1 MADIDFESTPKGKSK
16 DLKGFFKYVFDFNED
31 NKNDML
37 NMIQYTVLT
46 IIPLLLVL
54 KTTRTYVPEVDENK
68 GTVEL
73 LAESIFQIVFIV
85 LSFWF
90 THRIIAYI
98 PTYSGIAYRDFNET
112 CFILPFMFL
121 LLTLQT
127 KLGDKLRILSDRFL
141 DLLEGKSSLK
151 REGNTNMS
159 DSGMGN
165 THQPSQADAL
175 GMSLGLTQPPLS
187 LPHPQMTNIKSQTNE
202 YELRNTNY
210 NNGMSTMRG
219 GGGGGAQVSNAINS
233 MLGGGGGVSAASS
246 GMAMGGGEPMAANE
260 MGGMF
265 GSTW

>member
-1 MADIDFESTPKGKSK
+1 MADIDFENTPSKGKSK

-46 IIPLLLVL
+46 IIPILLVL

-68 GTVEL
+68 GNFEL
-73 LAESIFQIVFIV
+73 LAESIFQIIFII

-90 THRIIAYI
+90 IHRVIAYI
-98 PTYSGIAYRDFNET
+98 PTYSGVAYRDFNET
-112 CFILPFMFL
+112 CFVLPFMFI

-127 KLGDKLRILSDRFL
+127 KLGDKLRILSERAL
-141 DLLEGKSSLK
+141 NLWEGKTSLN

-159 DSGMGN
+159 DANAMGN

-175 GMSLGLTQPPLS
+175 GMSLGLQQPPMS

-202 YELRNTNY
+202 YELRNTTY
-210 NNGMSTMRG
+210 NNGGSNMRG
-219 GGGGGAQVSNAINS
+219 NGGGNGPQISNAINS
-233 MLGGGGGVSAASS
+233 MLGGGGG
-246 GMAMGGGEPMAANE
+246 GNGGGMNEPMAANE

-265 GSTW
+265 GSSW

>member
-1 MADIDFESTPKGKSK
+1 MADIDFENAPSKGKSK

-37 NMIQYTVLT
+37 NMIQYTIMT
-46 IIPLLLVL
+46 IIPILIVL

-73 LAESIFQIVFIV
+73 LAESIFQIVFII

-90 THRIIAYI
+90 IHRVIAYI
-98 PTYSGIAYRDFNET
+98 PTYSGVSYRDFNET
-112 CFILPFMFL
+112 CFVLPFMFI

-127 KLGDKLRILSDRFL
+127 KLGDKLRILTERAFEL
-141 DLLEGKSSLK
+141 WEGKTSLK
-151 REGNTNMS
+151 REGNANMS
-159 DSGMGN
+159 DSMGN

-175 GMSLGLTQPPLS
+175 NMSLGLQQPPLS

-202 YELRNTNY
+202 YELRNATY
-210 NNGMSTMRG
+210 NNGMQPMRG
-219 GGGGGAQVSNAINS
+219 GGGGNTPQVSNAINS
-233 MLGGGGGVSAASS
+233 MLGGGSA
-246 GMAMGGGEPMAANE
+246 GGGGMMQGGMNEPMAANE

>member
-1 MADIDFESTPKGKSK
+1 MADIEFETTNKGKSK

-37 NMIQYTVLT
+37 NMIQYTILT

-73 LAESIFQIVFIV
+73 LAESIFQIVFII

-90 THRIIAYI
+90 IHRVIAYI
-98 PTYSGIAYRDFNET
+98 PTYSGIPYRDFNET
-112 CFILPFMFL
+112 CFVLPFMFI

-127 KLGDKLRILSDRFL
+127 KLGDKLRILSDRANEL
-141 DLLEGKSSLK
+141 WEGKKTLK

-159 DSGMGN
+159 DVGMGN
-165 THQPSQADAL
+165 THQPSQSDAL
-175 GMSLGLTQPPLS
+175 GMSLGLTQPTLS
-187 LPHPQMTNIKSQTNE
+187 LPHPQMTNNKSQTNE

-210 NNGMSTMRG
+210 NNGMATMRG
-219 GGGGGAQVSNAINS
+219 GGGGGSQVSNTINS
-233 MLGGGGGVSAASS
+233 MLGVGGGGDM
-246 GMAMGGGEPMAANE
+246 GMAVAGGMNEPMAANE